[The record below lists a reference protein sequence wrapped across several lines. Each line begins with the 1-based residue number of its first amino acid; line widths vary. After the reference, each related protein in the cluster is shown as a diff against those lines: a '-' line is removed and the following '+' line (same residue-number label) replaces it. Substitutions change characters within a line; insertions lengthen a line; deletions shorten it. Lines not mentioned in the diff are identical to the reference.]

1 MSIRSSTARLLAKP
15 GALSTCLGSGSQR
28 LLSTSSRASHLLQHR
43 SKLPQRQCQH
53 RRRYSSASGSI
64 SASDLQFGQPVY
76 ETHPHLLQP
85 GEVTPGI
92 TAREYHERRA
102 RLAQSMPKDAVA
114 ILPSADIKWRSGAVF
129 FPFRQESNFLY
140 LTGFSEPESLAVIHK
155 TGDGFGDYMFYL
167 LVRPKDPVAEQW
179 SGPWSGIQ
187 AAEDVFNAD
196 QAGDI
201 NQAEQLLSAVL
212 KSSSTVYTDA
222 PTHPRVAAL
231 LGSIKPR
238 PAPTTTTSTSPTT
251 PTAKPTSPSA
261 PLPLRP
267 LVNAL
272 RIVKSPSEIANMRH
286 AGRVA
291 GRAITSAMRQ
301 PWLYEK
307 DLAAY
312 LDHAFTADN
321 CSGPAYVPVV
331 AGGRRANMIHYVL
344 NNAPLTSPQSQS
356 ELVLVD
362 AGAEYGTYITDI
374 TRTWPLNGKF
384 TAPQRDL
391 YEAVLRV
398 QRAGVKLC
406 RADSGHSLDQI
417 HRATEIALRN
427 ELSSLGFDLTRSGA
441 LETLFGHHV
450 GHYIGL
456 DVHDCPGFGRNV
468 ALQAGHCVTIEPGVY
483 VPADDERWP
492 KHFRGI
498 GIRIEDSVC
507 VDEFGPIV
515 LTTEAVKEVVD
526 IEALRS

>member
-1 MSIRSSTARLLAKP
+1 
-15 GALSTCLGSGSQR
+15 
-28 LLSTSSRASHLLQHR
+28 
-43 SKLPQRQCQH
+43 
-53 RRRYSSASGSI
+53 
-64 SASDLQFGQPVY
+64 
-76 ETHPHLLQP
+76 
-85 GEVTPGI
+85 
-92 TAREYHERRA
+92 
-102 RLAQSMPKDAVA
+102 MPKNAVA
-114 ILPSADIKWRSGAVF
+114 ILPSADIQWRSGAVF

-155 TGDGFGDYMFYL
+155 TGDGLGDYMFYL

-201 NQAEQLLSAVL
+201 KQAEQLLSSVL
-212 KSSSTVYTDA
+212 KSASTIYTDA

-231 LGSIKPR
+231 LRTVKTTT
-238 PAPTTTTSTSPTT
+238 PTTTDSTSTTT
-251 PTAKPTSPSA
+251 TKPTPN

-272 RIVKSPSEIANMRH
+272 RIIKSPSEIANMRH

-291 GRAITSAMRQ
+291 GRALTTAMRS
-301 PWLYEK
+301 PWYYEK
-307 DLAAY
+307 DLAAH
-312 LDHAFTADN
+312 LDHAFTAEN

-331 AGGRRANMIHYVL
+331 AGGHRANMIHYVL
-344 NNAPLTSPQSQS
+344 NNASLTNQQDK
-356 ELVLVD
+356 LILVD
-362 AGAEYGTYITDI
+362 AGAEYGTYISDI
-374 TRTWPLNGKF
+374 TRTWPLSGRF
-384 TAPQRDL
+384 SPPQRDL

-417 HRATEIALRN
+417 HRATEVALRN
-427 ELSSLGFDLTRSGA
+427 ELSSLGFDLSRHGA

-456 DVHDCPGFGRNV
+456 DVHDCPGYGRNV